1 MEKIVIVGDSTASIK
16 EPSAR
21 PETGWGEKISR
32 YLPSIKSS
40 TWQKMGVPPKASLKK
55 DACCRQ
61 KKNYMLVIIS

>member
-32 YLPSIKSS
+32 YLPQHQIVNLA
-40 TWQKMGVPPKASLKK
+40 KMGVPPRASLKK

>member
-32 YLPSIKSS
+32 YLPQHQIV
-40 TWQKMGVPPKASLKK
+40 MGVPPKASLKK